1 MASNLAEAQ
10 FVLHGTAALS
20 KPENTQAAME
30 LVKFD
35 VGKVAIRSTLR
46 RIGFS
51 QYAAYRNPR
60 PLEKIGKRVFT
71 LFVPRPCRNHL
82 AEW

>member
-1 MASNLAEAQ
+1 
-10 FVLHGTAALS
+10 
-20 KPENTQAAME
+20 ME

-35 VGKVAIRSTLR
+35 VGKVAIRSTPR